1 MNLIN
6 NFLEQE
12 FKIII
17 YKNKINIINYDDIS
31 SITEDEI
38 YLNYKEGL
46 IKIKGK
52 MLAINK
58 MIDHEIL
65 ISGEIKEVKLI

>member
-1 MNLIN
+1 MNLMN

-52 MLAINK
+52 MLSINK

>member
-52 MLAINK
+52 MLSINK

>member
-31 SITEDEI
+31 SIMEDEI

-52 MLAINK
+52 MLSINK

>member
-17 YKNKINIINYDDIS
+17 YKNKINIINYEDIS

-52 MLAINK
+52 MLSINK

>member
-17 YKNKINIINYDDIS
+17 YNNKINIINYDDIS

-52 MLAINK
+52 MLSINK

>member
-46 IKIKGK
+46 IIVEKANKNK
-52 MLAINK
+52 RKNAI
-58 MIDHEIL
+58 H
-65 ISGEIKEVKLI
+65 

>member
-6 NFLEQE
+6 NLLEKE
-12 FKIII
+12 FKITIF
-17 YKNKINIINYDDIS
+17 KNKINILNYEEIGN
-31 SITEDEI
+31 ITDDEI
-38 YLNYKEGL
+38 YLKCREGL

-52 MLAINK
+52 KLLVNK
-58 MIDHEIL
+58 MIDNEIL

>member
-17 YKNKINIINYDDIS
+17 YKNKVNIINYDDIS

-52 MLAINK
+52 MLSINK